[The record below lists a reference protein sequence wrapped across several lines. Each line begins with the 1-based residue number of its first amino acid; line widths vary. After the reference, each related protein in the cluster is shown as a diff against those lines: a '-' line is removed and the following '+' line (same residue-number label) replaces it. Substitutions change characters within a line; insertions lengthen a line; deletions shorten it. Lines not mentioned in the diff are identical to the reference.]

1 MFLLSSLLLPS
12 ATSESVSSEQQS
24 GARLHGSNVTGDDQP
39 QQPVH
44 ANSHAS
50 MTAESTAT
58 SGVTVSALQEH
69 GITSELV
76 RGLVDPIPYGIN
88 GDQEGDTDL
97 EEKLVRSVRISSFS
111 ISHK

>member
-1 MFLLSSLLLPS
+1 
-12 ATSESVSSEQQS
+12 
-24 GARLHGSNVTGDDQP
+24 
-39 QQPVH
+39 
-44 ANSHAS
+44 